1 MHFLCFHAM
10 LTLHCNISGHNSVH
24 RVQSTAYIRAQYSA
38 IGMYCNNEQRLI
50 GSEKIRL
57 WMHCNLII
65 ASLCEKGL
73 EVQQKTVQRKTDKYH
88 IADGG
93 IGSCDWQVDAIQKS
107 TRQHYHPP
115 HIQFPWR
122 GPRMFDGRDWW
133 NWTADLIVWTRMPLW
148 GELCTFL
155 AFASFEQLPS
165 QSKKKMRGGLSVLC
179 AGSIRNFLK
188 IFRRP
193 EKI

>member
-1 MHFLCFHAM
+1 MTQYTASSSRNAQLSQLDLVRIPNYSLTSGFHAM

-57 WMHCNLII
+57 WMHCNVII

-73 EVQQKTVQRKTDKYH
+73 EVQQKTVQRKTDKHH

-93 IGSCDWQVDAIQKS
+93 IGLCDWQVDAIQKS

-115 HIQFPWR
+115 HIQFPWL
-122 GPRMFDGRDWW
+122 G
-133 NWTADLIVWTRMPLW
+133 TRMLDET
-148 GELCTFL
+148 GETG
-155 AFASFEQLPS
+155 Q
-165 QSKKKMRGGLSVLC
+165 QT
-179 AGSIRNFLK
+179 
-188 IFRRP
+188 
-193 EKI
+193 

>member
-10 LTLHCNISGHNSVH
+10 LTLHCNISGHNSVQ
-24 RVQSTAYIRAQYSA
+24 RVQSTAIYQ
-38 IGMYCNNEQRLI
+38 G
-50 GSEKIRL
+50 
-57 WMHCNLII
+57 
-65 ASLCEKGL
+65 
-73 EVQQKTVQRKTDKYH
+73 TVQCNRDVLQKWTTRKSGFECIVIWWSWKGIRGSAKETVQHKTDKH
-88 IADGG
+88 HMADGG
-93 IGSCDWQVDAIQKS
+93 IGFCDWQVDAIQKS

-148 GELCTFL
+148 GELCTFP

-165 QSKKKMRGGLSVLC
+165 QSKKKMRRGLSVLC
-179 AGSIRNFLK
+179 AGNIWNFLK